1 MKLCWM
7 LILAGLTKF
16 AAAQQR
22 GLEFY
27 LGAARQHSPLLHD
40 YQNQIR
46 SNQVDSSIL
55 LAIYRTQVNGISNN
69 SYAPSANGYGYD
81 YAITNGGQFSALVQA
96 SKVFVSRKNLANQ
109 INAIHLQSESTV
121 ATSSIAEKD
130 LNKTVTAQY
139 IAAYGDLLNLNFTK
153 EILSLLNRQQRILKD
168 LTENNIYKQADFLT
182 FYVSLQQQ
190 ELAYRQLDILFK
202 NDYAML
208 NYLCGIVDTGA
219 VNLPDPDLRMK
230 SFPEIYNTPFYR
242 QFVVDS
248 LKLINQRDMIGF
260 SYKPKINGFADAGF
274 MSSFAYQGYK
284 NFGASIGL
292 NLSLPIYDGK
302 QRLLKSRKL
311 DIDENTRMNYRDFF
325 LKQYDQQIAQL
336 VQQLKA
342 TESLIDEI
350 NSEIQYSNTLID
362 VNEKLLEKGEVRI
375 TDFIIAINTYL
386 NARHLLN
393 LNYINRLQIINQINY
408 WQSI

>member
-230 SFPEIYNTPFYR
+230 SFPEIYKTPIYR

-336 VQQLKA
+336 LQQLKA

-350 NSEIQYSNTLID
+350 NSEIKYSNTLID

>member
-16 AAAQQR
+16 AVAQQR

-230 SFPEIYNTPFYR
+230 SFPEIYKTPFYR

-336 VQQLKA
+336 LQQLKE

-350 NSEIQYSNTLID
+350 NSEIKYSNTLID

>member
-230 SFPEIYNTPFYR
+230 SFPEIYKTPFYR

-336 VQQLKA
+336 LQQLKA

-350 NSEIQYSNTLID
+350 NSEIKYSNTLID

>member
-1 MKLCWM
+1 M

-16 AAAQQR
+16 AVAQQR

>member
-1 MKLCWM
+1 MKLCWI
-7 LILAGLTKF
+7 LILACIGKLAT
-16 AAAQQR
+16 AQQH
-22 GLEFY
+22 GLDFY
-27 LGAARQHSPLLHD
+27 LSAARQHSPLLHD
-40 YQNQIR
+40 YQNQIK

-69 SYAPSANGYGYD
+69 SYAPSANGFGYD
-81 YAITNGGQFSALVQA
+81 YAVTNGGQFQAIVQA

-130 LNKTVTAQY
+130 LNKTITAQY

-153 EILSLLNRQQRILKD
+153 DVISLLNRQQVILKE
-168 LTENNIYKQADFLT
+168 LTEHNIYKQADFLT

-208 NYLCGIVDTGA
+208 NYLCGIVDTA
-219 VNLPDPDLRMK
+219 TVNLPDPDLKLK
-230 SFPEIYNTPFYR
+230 SLPEIYNTPFYR

-248 LKLINQRDMIGF
+248 LKLINQRDMIAF
-260 SYKPKINGFADAGF
+260 SYKPKVNAFADAGF
-274 MSSFAYQGYK
+274 MSSFTYQGYK

-292 NLSLPIYDGK
+292 NLLLPIYDGK
-302 QRLLKSRKL
+302 QRVLKSRKL
-311 DIDENTRMNYRDFF
+311 DIDENTRLNYRDFF

-336 VQQLKA
+336 LQQLKS

-350 NSEIQYSNTLID
+350 NSEIKYSNTLID

-386 NARHLLN
+386 NARHLLH